1 MRVEQAATGGIGGL
15 LGSLALHLG
24 LVGLVVYGA
33 WIGKLLPLG
42 GAHPGTASAGSIEAH
57 MVSTVPGGAIPM
69 PAPTVAPTKN
79 RLANDLEAEGI
90 SRPRPAAAARN
101 SIALPAYNPETL
113 ARKEALRD
121 LRKIAQAD
129 REKNDDRVA
138 YGAGGKTSINATST
152 AQGLGGNGGMS
163 FGDAN
168 FGSLYTD
175 WVNHLRDRLQ
185 YYWGLQPR
193 GPGLPSGIKVVVT
206 LTVHQA
212 GQVDGIGY
220 LSRSSSLEVNGM
232 ALASVQQMA
241 SAERFPL
248 PAGYAKPSLTVSVAF
263 EIN

>member
-1 MRVEQAATGGIGGL
+1 MRVERAATGGIGSL

-42 GAHPGTASAGSIEAH
+42 GAHPGTASAGTIEAH

-69 PAPTVAPTKN
+69 PSPVVAPTKN

-90 SRPRPAAAARN
+90 SRPHAAAADRQ
-101 SIALPAYNPETL
+101 SIALPAYDPESL
-113 ARKEALRD
+113 ARKEALKD
-121 LRKIAQAD
+121 LRKIARAD

-168 FGSLYTD
+168 FGNLYTD

-185 YYWGLQPR
+185 YYWSLQPR
-193 GPGLPSGIKVVVT
+193 GPGLPAGTKVVVT
-206 LTVHQA
+206 LTVHQN
-212 GQVDGIGY
+212 GQVDRIGY
-220 LSRSSSLEVNGM
+220 LSRSGSLEINGM

-241 SAERFPL
+241 GAERFPL
-248 PAGYAKPSLTVSVAF
+248 PAGYNKSSLSVSVAF
-263 EIN
+263 EVN